1 MTLKLNGSS
10 AGSVSIDAPAD
21 TSPSGTDVT
30 LTLPVND
37 GDSGQYLQ
45 TDGSGALSW
54 ATVTLPT
61 NGLNEGTLG
70 SAPAS
75 TISFESLPS
84 GIDRI
89 IIAID
94 RMSTNGTDRIIL
106 ELGDSGGYETSGYES
121 WAKTMGGSS
130 FSTGASL
137 TSSFDLSASIA
148 STEFYS
154 GTLELMRVTNNQ
166 WVLNGNLQGSADNRK
181 LSGGRKSLSGELDRV
196 RLNTTGSTTFDAGD
210 YQIYWF
216 LAS

>member
-54 ATVTLPT
+54 ATVTVPT

-84 GIDRI
+84 GTDRI
-89 IIAID
+89 IIAVD
-94 RMSTNGTDRIIL
+94 RMSTTSTERVIL
-106 ELGDSGGYETSGYES
+106 ELGDSGGYETSGYEA
-121 WAKTMGGSS
+121 WAKTMGGSG

-137 TSSFDLSASIA
+137 TSAFDVSATIA
-148 STEFYS
+148 AGEFYS
-154 GTLELMRVTNNQ
+154 GILELMRVTDNQ
-166 WVLNGNLQGSADNRK
+166 WVLNGNLQGSNDNRK
-181 LSGGRKSLSGELDRV
+181 LSGGRKSLSAELDRV
-196 RLNTTGSTTFDAGD
+196 RLNTTGTSTFDGGEF
-210 YQIYWF
+210 QIYWF